1 MSIYNFV
8 TKRYDRED
16 DVNGFIPLV
25 FPSDRASTL
34 RGKVFC
40 RKAADFSEFT
50 SNSEDFKGVPV
61 RIPTP
66 SAAAA
71 PPGGETSIEKK
82 GK

>member
-8 TKRYDRED
+8 TKRYDKED

-34 RGKVFC
+34 RGRFFAGKPLIF
-40 RKAADFSEFT
+40 RNLPAIPKDSGT
-50 SNSEDFKGVPV
+50 LSD
-61 RIPTP
+61 RIPAP

>member
-8 TKRYDRED
+8 TKRYDKED

-34 RGKVFC
+34 RRRFFAGKPLIF
-40 RKAADFSEFT
+40 RILPAILK
-50 SNSEDFKGVPV
+50 NSRDAPD
-61 RIPTP
+61 RSPTP

-71 PPGGETSIEKK
+71 PPEGETSIEKK